1 MSSPDRFKPYARTS
15 RRWSALEEALPPE
28 HPIHVFV
35 DLVQGVDLRHFVI
48 PPGPKGEKPY
58 HPHALFGIL
67 AWGYLHGVRSAR
79 KLARLARQ
87 EATFVYLAGGGAPNY
102 RTLARFRR
110 ENAAAFTAVFQETVI
125 LALRLGLAR
134 LGHVALDGTKLK
146 ANTSKHKAMSYGRMR
161 QREAQLKEE
170 IARLVEQ
177 AEAQDATED
186 QEYGVDSDGYSVA
199 EELARREAR
208 LAKIQ
213 AAREHLEAEQRA
225 EQGLPADAAPEI
237 ADKEQRSFADTDAR
251 IMLMKRGAYDYA
263 YNAQAAVDAEHGVIV
278 AATLTNVAP
287 DMGHLPDLVADVRS
301 LRDVA
306 GLSDAHLTTTSADTG
321 YFSGENAAEDRD
333 GLDLLIAAG
342 RDDPAAATTK
352 ATVYSVDR
360 FGYDP
365 IARCLDLPGR
375 QARCTWCHQ
384 RVGRAVSANTSTS
397 RRQRTA
403 RSARCAPTASS
414 PAKTTGC
421 FRPRTVGPPAR
432 CASSSGSRTPAD
444 ATPAARPSSSRSS
457 ASSRRRAAS
466 PPSAC
471 AGSLARPANTCS
483 PASPTTSAS
492 CCASARSRP
501 PPRRQRRVDPHPSRL
516 RHAPHPRRHP
526 PDADTSP
533 HGPATPPPT
542 IDHQPRPGPSMP
554 HQADP

>member
-1 MSSPDRFKPYARTS
+1 MSASERFKPYAPDVQAVVR
-15 RRWSALEEALPPE
+15 LDEALPPE
-28 HPIHVFV
+28 HPVHVFV

-48 PPGPKGEKPY
+48 APGPKGERPY

-87 EATFVYLAGGGAPNY
+87 EATFVYLAGGGRPNY

-110 ENAAAFTAVFQETVI
+110 DNAGAFTAVFQETVV

-177 AEAQDATED
+177 AEARDTAED
-186 QEYGVDSDGYSVA
+186 QEYGIDSDGYSVA

-225 EQGLPADAAPEI
+225 EQGVPEDAAPEI
-237 ADKEQRSFADTDAR
+237 ADKEQRSFADDDAR

-263 YNAQAAVDAEHGVIV
+263 YNAQAVVDAESGVIV
-278 AATLTNVAP
+278 AAVLTNVAP
-287 DMGHLPDLVADVRS
+287 DMRHLPGLVAEVRT
-301 LRDVA
+301 LRDGA
-306 GLSDAHLTTTSADTG
+306 GLPDDRPTTVSADAG
-321 YFSGENAAEDRD
+321 YFSGENAAEDGA

-352 ATVYSVDR
+352 ATVYSIDR

-365 IARCLDLPGR
+365 AHDVWICPADKLLVLQVTPPGATGR
-375 QARCTWCHQ
+375 PSTNQYRAASADCADCPL
-384 RVGRAVSANTSTS
+384 RAVCLKPDEDHRVLQAKD
-397 RRQRTA
+397 R
-403 RSARCAPTASS
+403 RSAGAMRYKLRQPDARRRYARR
-414 PAKTTGC
+414 KTIVEPVFGQLKE
-421 FRPRTVGPPAR
+421 AR
-432 CASSSGSRTPAD
+432 GFTTLSLRGLTRAAGEYLLACLAHNLGKLLRVCPL
-444 ATPAARPSSSRSS
+444 PAAR
-457 ASSRRRAAS
+457 
-466 PPSAC
+466 
-471 AGSLARPANTCS
+471 LT
-483 PASPTTSAS
+483 PTA
-492 CCASARSRP
+492 
-501 PPRRQRRVDPHPSRL
+501 V
-516 RHAPHPRRHP
+516 
-526 PDADTSP
+526 
-533 HGPATPPPT
+533 
-542 IDHQPRPGPSMP
+542 
-554 HQADP
+554 